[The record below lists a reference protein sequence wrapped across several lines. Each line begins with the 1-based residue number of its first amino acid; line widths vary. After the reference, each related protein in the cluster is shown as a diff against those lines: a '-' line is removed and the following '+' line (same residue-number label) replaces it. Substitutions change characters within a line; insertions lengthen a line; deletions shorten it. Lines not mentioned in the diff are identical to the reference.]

1 MRRKRNSVTIFLLS
15 WASAVPVEDCS
26 EPRFEDKTEHRR
38 QEDNR
43 FTLNYNEN
51 VKTENRDIQLPRT
64 QVKHVETS
72 NVSERFRQ
80 LPHVSTVYPRNS
92 SPWK

>member
-1 MRRKRNSVTIFLLS
+1 M
-15 WASAVPVEDCS
+15 PVEDCS
-26 EPRFEDKTEHRR
+26 EPRFEDKTEHRRR

-64 QVKHVETS
+64 QVRTGRSGE
-72 NVSERFRQ
+72 N
-80 LPHVSTVYPRNS
+80 
-92 SPWK
+92 